1 MVSEKII
8 YISPTYFSNESLLG
22 GAERFSVELVKAMS
36 KYADVGLISFGKYNK
51 ILPLSRNVN
60 LYIFKR
66 WNNNILNP
74 FNPFFLNRLKEADI
88 IHCHQYLLFFTKL
101 AIIFAKTFKKKI
113 FVTDL
118 GMACS
123 EPPRYFDWSRW
134 IDKFLVISK
143 FSEKF
148 LEKHYAPKEVIYGGV
163 DIDKFRP
170 LAERKNKVLCVGRI
184 TPHKGINYL
193 IEAIPPDIEL
203 DIVGPVF
210 DEKYYEWLR
219 KLAFGK
225 KINFLHGLTDAEMA
239 QRFASASVFVFPG
252 VFENELFALVIL
264 EAMASGCAVIGTNV
278 GGVPEIIIDKETGFI
293 VPPKDHIALREK
305 IEYLIKNPQKAKD
318 MGKAGRMRV
327 EEMFTW
333 DLVAKRCLK
342 AYGCKKEDVIQEDLS

>member
-1 MVSEKII
+1 VKVIH
-8 YISPTYFSNESLLG
+8 ISPTYFSNESLLG
-22 GAERFSVELVKAMS
+22 GGERFPIELAKAMS
-36 KYADVGLISFGKYNK
+36 KYADVELISFGKYNK

-74 FNPFFLNRLKEADI
+74 FNPLFLQKLKDADI
-88 IHCHQYLLFFTKL
+88 IHCHQYMNFPTKL
-101 AIIFAKTFKKKI
+101 AIIFDKLFKKRI

-118 GMACS
+118 GMAQAV
-123 EPPRYFDWSRW
+123 PPWYFDWSRW
-134 IDKFLVISK
+134 IDKFLVISE
-143 FSEKF
+143 FSRGHLKR
-148 LEKHYAPKEVIYGGV
+148 HRAPKEVIYGGV

-170 LAERKNKVLCVGRI
+170 LPQKENKVLSVGRL

-210 DEKYYEWLR
+210 DQKYYECLR

-225 KINFLHGLTDAEMA
+225 KINFLHGLTDEEMA
-239 QRFASASVFVFPG
+239 HRFATASVFVFPG

-278 GGVPEIIIDKETGFI
+278 GGIPEIIIDGKTGFL
-293 VPPKDHIALREK
+293 VPPRDPIALREK
-305 IEYLIKNPQKAKD
+305 IEYLIGNPETTLQ
-318 MGKAGRMRV
+318 MGEAGRRRT

-333 DLVAKRCLK
+333 DSVAKRCIE
-342 AYGCKKEDVIQEDLS
+342 AYAK